1 MMMRILIGILASG
14 TFMLLY
20 IEKINQLTTLR
31 LQLPQLEKELK
42 ELEEENKRL
51 KFEINQFESP
61 LYLMELLKKPE
72 FSHLRFP
79 QKHEVEER

>member
-1 MMMRILIGILASG
+1 MTLKIFIAIIATGG
-14 TFMLLY
+14 FMLLY
-20 IEKINQLTTLR
+20 IEKINQLTALR
-31 LQLPQLEKELK
+31 LELPQLEKELK

-51 KFEINQFESP
+51 RFEINQFESP

-79 QKHEVEER
+79 QSHEVEKK

>member
-1 MMMRILIGILASG
+1 MPVRVILAIVA
-14 TFMLLY
+14 TALLLVLY

-31 LQLPQLEKELK
+31 LQLPQLEKNLK

-51 KFEINQFESP
+51 KFEIGQFESP

-72 FSHLRFP
+72 FSHLKFP
-79 QKHEVEER
+79 QANEVEKR